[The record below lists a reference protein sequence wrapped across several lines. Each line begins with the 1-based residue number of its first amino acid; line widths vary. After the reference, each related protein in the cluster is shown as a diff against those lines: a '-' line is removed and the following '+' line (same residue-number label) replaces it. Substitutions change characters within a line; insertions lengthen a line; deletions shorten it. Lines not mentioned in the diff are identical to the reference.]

1 MTTALAEELRST
13 IPLLHDV
20 NEDEVQWLADNGD
33 VIALETGDRLFR
45 AGDAAEHLFMYLTGE
60 IHVRVRETG
69 DVARYIGR
77 QGMIGGVL
85 PYSRMQTFP
94 GEAVAI
100 EPTRVFRLARTHFA
114 ELLVRAPQLAERLVT
129 AMTDRVRESTMTEV
143 QRDKLMAL
151 GKMSAGLA
159 HELNNPASA
168 AFRAAHN
175 LCAVLGELR
184 HTAHALNERELPA
197 DARRFIAAL
206 EDRSVAE
213 VTKERDA
220 LDRADAEEALTA
232 WMERENVGNAW
243 SLAPSFADVALDT
256 DTLDELLQNVGRD
269 ALQDALQRIAAVI
282 TVQRLAG
289 EIESAA
295 SRISELIR
303 SVKEYSY
310 MDQAPIQEIE
320 LHRGLDSTLVMLAHK
335 LKAKSI
341 GIERAF
347 DTTLPPI
354 EAYGAELNQVWTNL
368 IDNAIDAMSD
378 GGRLELRTY
387 ARGDD
392 VTVEVIDDGAGI
404 APEVRPHI
412 FEPFF
417 TTKAVGEGTGLGL
430 DVVFRIVQRHH
441 GRIDVQSQP
450 GRTIFTVRLPRSL
463 TTRLQNA

>member
-1 MTTALAEELRST
+1 
-13 IPLLHDV
+13 
-20 NEDEVQWLADNGD
+20 
-33 VIALETGDRLFR
+33 
-45 AGDAAEHLFMYLTGE
+45 
-60 IHVRVRETG
+60 
-69 DVARYIGR
+69 
-77 QGMIGGVL
+77 
-85 PYSRMQTFP
+85 
-94 GEAVAI
+94 
-100 EPTRVFRLARTHFA
+100 
-114 ELLVRAPQLAERLVT
+114 
-129 AMTDRVRESTMTEV
+129 
-143 QRDKLMAL
+143 
-151 GKMSAGLA
+151 
-159 HELNNPASA
+159 
-168 AFRAAHN
+168 
-175 LCAVLGELR
+175 
-184 HTAHALNERELPA
+184 
-197 DARRFIAAL
+197 
-206 EDRSVAE
+206 
-213 VTKERDA
+213 
-220 LDRADAEEALTA
+220 
-232 WMERENVGNAW
+232 
-243 SLAPSFADVALDT
+243 DVALDT

-310 MDQAPIQEIE
+310 MDQAPIQEVEI
-320 LHRGLDSTLVMLAHK
+320 HRGLDSTLVMLGHK

-347 DTTLPPI
+347 DTALPPI

-387 ARGDD
+387 TRGDD

-450 GRTIFTVRLPRSL
+450 GRTVFTVRLPRSL
-463 TTRLQNA
+463 SARLQSA